1 MELFQVFWDDGKHLF
16 LEFKKDEKENQI
28 LLPENIKRLNL
39 KFALSKQH
47 KKEIYSNQ
55 PPYLVSIKKL
65 YYSNEFLCF
74 SIDLNEI
81 YGYNDL
87 QFRVLRLSI
96 FLFSGQRFEYTFE
109 EKFNISDIWV
119 NEDCYSGFEFIELGA
134 KRNQHNTFTREK
146 YFKEVKTDSVQRR
159 HESTVIYEKNSIKS
173 VSVDESIISMIQE
186 SNNTLK
192 NIEQHLKN
200 LNLTLQNASLTS
212 FQYSQP
218 PRLPNRDSGPGIERI
233 KRSSSP
239 AFIQGQFPSGKLMV
253 IQEMKTIFK
262 QNIEKNSDFNVK
274 EILKPLT
281 EEELNEIMLDD
292 EILQEKEKDAINNQ
306 IKRFEKE
313 KQKEK
318 EVKLENLKKPN

>member
-1 MELFQVFWDDGKHLF
+1 
-16 LEFKKDEKENQI
+16 
-28 LLPENIKRLNL
+28 
-39 KFALSKQH
+39 
-47 KKEIYSNQ
+47 
-55 PPYLVSIKKL
+55 PYLVSIKKL

-74 SIDLNEI
+74 SIDLNEV
-81 YGYNDL
+81 YGYDDL

-96 FLFSGQRFEYTFE
+96 FLFSGQRFEYSFE
-109 EKFNISDIWV
+109 EKFNISDIWI
-119 NEDCYSGFEFIELGA
+119 NEDCYSGFEFIELGR
-134 KRNQHNTFTREK
+134 KRNQHNKFTREK
-146 YFKEVKTDSVQRR
+146 YFKEIKTDSVQNR

-212 FQYSQP
+212 FQDTQP
-218 PRLPNRDSGPGIERI
+218 LRLPNGDSGIGIERI
-233 KRSSSP
+233 KRP
-239 AFIQGQFPSGKLMV
+239 PNPNLIQRQISSGKLMV

-274 EILKPLT
+274 DILKPLT
-281 EEELNEIMLDD
+281 EEELNMIILDD
-292 EILQEKEKDAINNQ
+292 EILQEREMEAINNQ

-313 KQKEK
+313 RQKEK
-318 EVKLENLKKPN
+318 EIKLENLKKPN